1 MKQYLSNYIKNGTVF
16 ILVIEILMLIMAGA
30 VWVYFWP
37 VDYYTDIPLFFIPL
51 LLVSFIIKSLIG
63 YEAVFMDRVWIQE
76 DCIVSE
82 ATLRFKKDFLPYLI
96 VILSLIV
103 VGTAVFEV
111 LVRFCHFELGSIWL
125 GYYLLIAFLMICSS
139 VRILCK
145 LLLKKNTVIPDQ
157 LDHQKYKTV
166 RIDMPVYYEELTY
179 KKGMNLHWAY
189 SNGHYVVS
197 NEQFQPYADREY
209 IRVPIIQ
216 RFVAKTDSQ
225 IMVPNEKEFVRA
237 IVKANR
243 FDEALSPVFP

>member
-1 MKQYLSNYIKNGTVF
+1 MKHYISSYLKNGTVF
-16 ILVIEILMLIMAGA
+16 ILVIEILMLIMAGIA
-30 VWVYFWP
+30 WVFFWP
-37 VDYYTDIPLFFIPL
+37 VYYYTDVPLFFIPL
-51 LLVSFIIKSLIG
+51 FLVSFIIKSLVG
-63 YEAVFMDRVWIQE
+63 YEAVLMDRVWIQE

-82 ATLRFKKDFLPYLI
+82 ATLRFKKDFLPDLI

-103 VGTAVFEV
+103 VGTATFEV
-111 LVRFCHFELGSIWL
+111 LVGFCHFELSDIWL
-125 GYYLLIAFLMICSS
+125 WYYLLIVFLMIASS

-145 LLLKKNTVIPDQ
+145 LLLKKNIVIPDQ

-166 RIDMPVYYEELTY
+166 RIDMPIYYEELTY
-179 KKGMNLHWAY
+179 KKGMNLQWAY

-197 NEQFQPYADREY
+197 NERFYPYADREY

-216 RFVAKTDSQ
+216 RFVTKTDSQ

-243 FDEALSPVFP
+243 FDEAL